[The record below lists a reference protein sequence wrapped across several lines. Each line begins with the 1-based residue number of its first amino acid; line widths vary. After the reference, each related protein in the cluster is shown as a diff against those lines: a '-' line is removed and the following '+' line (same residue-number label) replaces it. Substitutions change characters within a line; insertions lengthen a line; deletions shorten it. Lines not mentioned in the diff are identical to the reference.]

1 MYNVDM
7 SLPLVTIVVPV
18 YNTGKI
24 ASKLIKDILND
35 NYKNIDVVV
44 VDDGSKDDSL
54 ELLNKIKSKKLRV
67 LSKEN
72 GGPSSARNYGINVA
86 KGEYI
91 LFVDSDDE
99 IKSDYISKMVEA
111 IGDAGIDLAMT
122 GVKFV
127 EPDGRTEKDEFLNE
141 FKRGENEKVKTFVL
155 RSMLGDGRM
164 YPAFNKIFK
173 MSIIKEYDIRFD
185 EEMSFG
191 EDTKFVLD
199 YIDKMK
205 GEIAQILE
213 PLYIYNVGTSTS
225 TAKRLEGDWDNWKK
239 CYANL
244 RRWINATD
252 SQQRRLLMMIY
263 LRWRYS
269 WMRAKLL
276 K

>member
-1 MYNVDM
+1 M

-54 ELLNKIKSKKLRV
+54 KLLNKIKSKKLRV
-67 LSKEN
+67 FSKEN
-72 GGPSSARNYGINVA
+72 GGPSSARNYGVNVA
-86 KGEYI
+86 KGKYI
-91 LFVDSDDE
+91 LFVDSDDDV
-99 IKSDYISKMVEA
+99 KDDFVSKMVDA
-111 IGDAGIDLAMT
+111 ICNPGIDLVMS

-127 EPDGRTEKDEFLNE
+127 RDNGRIKKDEFLDE
-141 FKRGENEKVKTFVL
+141 FKREKNEKIKSFAL
-155 RSMLGDGRM
+155 RSMVSDGRM
-164 YPAFNKIFK
+164 YPAFNKMFK
-173 MSIIKEYDIRFD
+173 MDIIKRHSIRFD
-185 EEMSFG
+185 ETMSFG

-199 YIDKMK
+199 YISKMN
-205 GEIAQILE
+205 GEIAQILQ

-225 TAKRLEGDWDNWKK
+225 TAKRLEGNWDNWRKSYK
-239 CYANL
+239 NL
-244 RRWINATD
+244 QRWID
-252 SQQRRLLMMIY
+252 SGDLHQKRLLMIIY

>member
-1 MYNVDM
+1 M
-7 SLPLVTIVVPV
+7 SLPLVSIVIPV
-18 YNTGKI
+18 YNTGET
-24 ASKLIKDILND
+24 ASKLINKFLND
-35 NYKNIDVVV
+35 KYENIELVV

-54 ELLNKIKSKKLRV
+54 ELLKQIKSKKLR
-67 LSKEN
+67 LFGKEN

-86 KGEYI
+86 KGKYI
-91 LFVDSDDE
+91 LFVDSDDDV
-99 IKSDYISKMVEA
+99 KDDFVSKMVDA
-111 IGDAGIDLAMT
+111 ISEPGIDLVMT

-127 EPDGRTEKDEFLNE
+127 EPNGEATERFLDEFGRRE
-141 FKRGENEKVKTFVL
+141 DEKVKTFVL
-155 RSMLGDGRM
+155 RSMLEDGRM

-173 MSIIKEYDIRFD
+173 MSIIKEYNIKFD

-199 YIDKMK
+199 YISKMN
-205 GEIAQILE
+205 GEIVQILE

-225 TAKRLEGDWDNWKK
+225 TAKRLEGDWKNWKK
-239 CYANL
+239 SYKNL
-244 RRWINATD
+244 QKWIDPND
-252 SQQRRLLMMIY
+252 LHQKRLLMMIY